1 MKNLCFIVCAVAI
14 AAALSSCGGK
24 KQPHAEVTQGG
35 VFAPE
40 VPVDTVQAEPLTGQ
54 AYTIDI
60 PSDWRAGSHGM
71 MGNSCMLHLRKAP
84 YTEVYITT
92 APQLK
97 PEAYAEQQ
105 VKEGAKHRPDVEVYG
120 RVFSVYDRTDS
131 HSNIILS
138 VSTPL
143 DAGVFI
149 MTLKAGPQRLPM
161 EETHAAMYDNMKTLL
176 ERIVFR

>member
-1 MKNLCFIVCAVAI
+1 MKKFLCLAAM
-14 AAALSSCGGK
+14 AALLVSCGGK
-24 KQPHAEVTQGG
+24 KQPHAEATSGS

-40 VPVDTVQAEPLTGQ
+40 VLADTVQAEVLTGQ

-60 PSDWRAGSHGM
+60 PSDWRTGDAGM
-71 MGNSCMLHLRKAP
+71 MGNSCVLILRRAP
-84 YTEVYITT
+84 YTEVNITT
-92 APQLK
+92 APELK
-97 PEAYAEQQ
+97 PEAYVALRE
-105 VKEGAKHRPDVEVYG
+105 KEGCKHRPDVEVYG

-131 HSNIILS
+131 DANIILS
-138 VSTPL
+138 VGTPYE
-143 DAGVFI
+143 DGMFI

>member
-1 MKNLCFIVCAVAI
+1 MSRFLCVAAVA
-14 AAALSSCGGK
+14 ALLVSCGGK

-60 PSDWRAGSHGM
+60 PSDWRAGSDGM
-71 MGNSCMLHLRKAP
+71 MGNSCKLHLRRAP
-84 YTEVYITT
+84 YTEVYSTT

-97 PEAYAEQQ
+97 PEAYVAQQ
-105 VKEGAKHRPDVEVYG
+105 VEQGAKHRPDIEVYG

-131 HSNIILS
+131 HANIILS
-138 VSTPL
+138 VATPL
-143 DAGVFI
+143 DDGVFI

-176 ERIVFR
+176 EHIVFR

>member
-1 MKNLCFIVCAVAI
+1 MKKFLCVATVAVI
-14 AAALSSCGGK
+14 LVSCGGK
-24 KQPHAEVTQGG
+24 KQPHAEVTSGG

-40 VPVDTVQAEPLTGQ
+40 VLADTVQAEPLTGQ

-60 PSDWRAGSHGM
+60 PSDWRAGSSGM
-71 MGNSCMLHLRKAP
+71 MGNSCVLYLRRAP
-84 YTEVYITT
+84 YTEVNITT

-97 PEAYAEQQ
+97 PEVYVAQRE
-105 VKEGAKHRPDVEVYG
+105 KEGCKHRPDVEVYG

-131 HSNIILS
+131 DANIILS
-138 VSTPL
+138 VSTPFE
-143 DAGVFI
+143 DGMFI

>member
-1 MKNLCFIVCAVAI
+1 MSRFLCVAAVAV
-14 AAALSSCGGK
+14 LLVSCGGK

-60 PSDWRAGSHGM
+60 PSDWRAGSDGM
-71 MGNSCMLHLRKAP
+71 MGNSCKLHLRRAP

-97 PEAYAEQQ
+97 PEAYVAQQ
-105 VKEGAKHRPDVEVYG
+105 VEQGAKHRPDVEVYG

-131 HSNIILS
+131 HANIILS
-138 VSTPL
+138 VATPL
-143 DAGVFI
+143 DDGVFI

-176 ERIVFR
+176 EHIVFR

>member
-1 MKNLCFIVCAVAI
+1 MSRFLCVAAVA
-14 AAALSSCGGK
+14 ALLVSCGGK

-60 PSDWRAGSHGM
+60 PADWRAGSNGM
-71 MGNSCMLHLRKAP
+71 MGNSCKLHLRRAP

-97 PEAYAEQQ
+97 PEAYVAQQ
-105 VKEGAKHRPDVEVYG
+105 VEQGAKHRPDVEVYG

-131 HSNIILS
+131 HANIILS
-138 VSTPL
+138 VATPL
-143 DAGVFI
+143 DDGVFI

-176 ERIVFR
+176 EHIVFR